1 MDYGLSALLV
11 LSLASCKQDTP
22 DTPDIPVD
30 TTLCAQTSAYLMA
43 ETETGFYYT
52 TGNILYYA
60 DRADLTQWAQY
71 AVVRIAAIVGQTARH
86 TCPTTADLSCG
97 KGGSISATATPATI
111 LTKRLARFWPA
122 WPTTVETERWPTPS
136 PAPSPM
142 QEARTGSASWGIS

>member
-1 MDYGLSALLV
+1 MKKIWTMALSALLV

-60 DRADLTQWAQY
+60 DRADLTQWARSRRT
-71 AVVRIAAIVGQTARH
+71 VVLPQPLGPMMPIFSGPMTV
-86 TCPTTADLSCG
+86 SC
-97 KGGSISATATPATI
+97 
-111 LTKRLARFWPA
+111 RF
-122 WPTTVETERWPTPS
+122 
-136 PAPSPM
+136 
-142 QEARTGSASWGIS
+142 

>member
-1 MDYGLSALLV
+1 MKKIWTMALSALLV

-60 DRADLTQWAQY
+60 DRADLTQWAP
-71 AVVRIAAIVGQTARH
+71 VCSRIPAQRRQICPAGRAALFLRQQL
-86 TCPTTADLSCG
+86 PL
-97 KGGSISATATPATI
+97 
-111 LTKRLARFWPA
+111 
-122 WPTTVETERWPTPS
+122 PS
-136 PAPSPM
+136 
-142 QEARTGSASWGIS
+142 